1 MFIYAAIATFG
12 FLLLAGMLVLGDIF
26 GGDHEIGADHGGFEH
41 GDAGGPS
48 IFSVRV
54 MASFLTAFGV
64 GGVIARYYGLSH
76 PAASGVGAV
85 SGIVLS
91 GLVYQFARILYSQQ
105 ASSEVHMTSLV
116 GKTAEVSVAIAEGGV
131 GQIMVTLGG
140 ERSEHIARSAD
151 GHAVARGTEFSAVS
165 VAMAVL
171 VGLLGIFAAMAL
183 FARNYIKVPPS
194 MVAIF
199 YGRKHTIVDEKGNK
213 ATVGFRVV
221 RGGAALRVPVLEEVQ
236 YLSLNVISIPLKIS
250 RAYTKEGVPVTVEA
264 VANVKIA
271 GDDTSL
277 RSAAERFL
285 GMTTDKVKEVIF
297 QTLEGHLR
305 AILGTMTDEA
315 AVDLKK
321 MGVNID
327 ILTIQQISDEQ
338 GYLDALGKK
347 RTAEVKRDA
356 VIGEAQAQRDA
367 MIKSALADQEGKTK
381 RYEADVAIAQSLRD
395 KETKQAEFNAAVMAK
410 TAESEQAGPLA
421 TAIAKQRVT
430 EQETR
435 IEQVRVQQQVL
446 VQRSEA
452 ARKEKELLATVVR
465 PAEAERQAAI
475 LRAEGEKQAT
485 IIRAEAT
492 QKELEFEGAGE
503 AAKIEKIGRAE
514 ATKVLSVGEAEA
526 EVIKKKLL
534 AEAEGLQ
541 RKAEAWKNFN
551 EAAVINLV
559 VDKMP
564 ELAQAFATQL
574 AGIDKINIIEMGNG
588 ATHSGGIGKV
598 MGTVGGGM
606 TAMLSMLKDQFGV
619 DIAALM
625 QAKTDAAVAEA
636 EKKTLKQ

>member
-1 MFIYAAIATFG
+1 MS
-12 FLLLAGMLVLGDIF
+12 VLGV
-26 GGDHEIGADHGGFEH
+26 E
-41 GDAGGPS
+41 
-48 IFSVRV
+48 
-54 MASFLTAFGV
+54 
-64 GGVIARYYGLSH
+64 LS
-76 PAASGVGAV
+76 AITVALA
-85 SGIVLS
+85 
-91 GLVYQFARILYSQQ
+91 IL
-105 ASSEVHMTSLV
+105 L
-116 GKTAEVSVAIAEGGV
+116 
-131 GQIMVTLGG
+131 
-140 ERSEHIARSAD
+140 
-151 GHAVARGTEFSAVS
+151 
-165 VAMAVL
+165 
-171 VGLLGIFAAMAL
+171 GLLGLFAAMSL

-199 YGRKHTIVDEKGNK
+199 YGRKLTIVDEKG
-213 ATVGFRVV
+213 ARTTVGFRVV
-221 RGGAALRVPVLEEVQ
+221 RGGAALRVPVLEQVE
-236 YLSLNVISIPLKIS
+236 YLSLNIISIPLKIS

-271 GDDTSL
+271 GDDMSL

-285 GMTTDKVKEVIF
+285 GMSTDKIKEVIF

-305 AILGTMTDEA
+305 AILGTLTVEEINADRQAFAQKMTDEA

-356 VIGEAQAQRDA
+356 MIGEAQAQRDA

-381 RYEADVAIAQSLRD
+381 RYEADIAIAQSLRD
-395 KETKQAEFNAAVMAK
+395 KETRQAEFNAAVMSK

-435 IEQVRVQQQVL
+435 IDQVRKQQEVL
-446 VQRSEA
+446 VQEQEA
-452 ARKEKELLATVVR
+452 ARREKELQATVVK

-503 AAKIEKIGRAE
+503 AAKIEKVGRAE
-514 ATKVLSVGEAEA
+514 AARVLAVGEAEA
-526 EVIKKKLL
+526 EVVKKKLL

-541 RKAEAWKNFN
+541 KKAEAWKNFN
-551 EAAVINLV
+551 EAAVINMV
-559 VDKMP
+559 VEKMP

-588 ATHSGGIGKV
+588 SPGSGGVGKI

-606 TAMLSMLKDQFGV
+606 AAMLAMLKDQFGV
-619 DIAALM
+619 DIAGLM
-625 QAKTDAAVAEA
+625 QAKTDATIADAEQ
-636 EKKTLKQ
+636 KTLKR

>member
-1 MFIYAAIATFG
+1 MS
-12 FLLLAGMLVLGDIF
+12 LL
-26 GGDHEIGADHGGFEH
+26 
-41 GDAGGPS
+41 
-48 IFSVRV
+48 
-54 MASFLTAFGV
+54 
-64 GGVIARYYGLSH
+64 
-76 PAASGVGAV
+76 
-85 SGIVLS
+85 GI
-91 GLVYQFARILYSQQ
+91 
-105 ASSEVHMTSLV
+105 
-116 GKTAEVSVAIAEGGV
+116 
-131 GQIMVTLGG
+131 
-140 ERSEHIARSAD
+140 
-151 GHAVARGTEFSAVS
+151 EFSAVA
-165 VAMAVL
+165 VALAIL
-171 VGLLGIFAAMAL
+171 LGLLGVFAAMAL

-199 YGRKHTIVDEKGNK
+199 YGRKHTLVDQQGNRDV
-213 ATVGFRVV
+213 VGFRVV
-221 RGGAALRVPVLEEVQ
+221 RGGAALRVPVLERVE
-236 YLSLNVISIPLKIS
+236 YLSLNIMSIQLKIQ

-271 GDDTSL
+271 GDDMSL

-285 GMTTDKVKEVIF
+285 GMSADDIKGVIF

-305 AILGTMTDEA
+305 AILGTLTVEEINADRSAFAQKMTDEA

-321 MGVNID
+321 MGVSID

-367 MIKSALADQEGKTK
+367 MIKSASADQEGKTK
-381 RYEADVAIAQSLRD
+381 RYEADVTIAQSLRD
-395 KETKQAEFNAAVMAK
+395 KETKQAEFDAAVKAK
-410 TAESEQAGPLA
+410 KAESEQAGPLA
-421 TAIAKQRVT
+421 TAIARQKVT

-435 IEQVRVQQQVL
+435 IDQVRKQQEVLVQQQ
-446 VQRSEA
+446 EA
-452 ARKEKELLATVVR
+452 ARKEQELQATVVK

-475 LRAEGEKQAT
+475 LRAEGEKQST

-492 QKELEFEGAGE
+492 QKELEFKGAGE
-503 AAKIEKIGRAE
+503 AARIEKIGRAE
-514 ATKVLSVGEAEA
+514 AAKVLAVGEAEA

-541 RKAEAWKNFN
+541 KKAEAWKHFN

-588 ATHSGGIGKV
+588 SPGSGGIGKV

-619 DIAALM
+619 DIPRLM
-625 QAKTDAAVAEA
+625 QAKTEAAAEEA
-636 EKKTLKQ
+636 ESKTGNH